1 MRSSRVVWMKML
13 CRCALLS
20 LAAMLISCTSV
31 VTPDDTDVRRF
42 TEEFLAA
49 VNTAN
54 TDRFVACFAANA
66 TAFFPSTASAQRRR
80 GIEQIRRA
88 VEPVFAQGPRNP
100 PARLGDLEIEV
111 DGKLA
116 VVSFDAG
123 NDTLHARRTLIL
135 QRTDRKWQIIHLH
148 ASNVAEGG

>member
-1 MRSSRVVWMKML
+1 
-13 CRCALLS
+13 
-20 LAAMLISCTSV
+20 MLISCTSV
-31 VTPDDTDVRRF
+31 VTQDDASVRRF
-42 TEEFLAA
+42 AEEFLTA

-54 TDRFVACFAANA
+54 TDRFVACFAADA
-66 TAFFPSTASAQRRR
+66 TAFFPSMASAQRRR

-100 PARLGDLEIEV
+100 PARLDDLEIDV

-123 NDTLHARRTLIL
+123 NGTLHARRTLIL
-135 QRTDRKWQIIHLH
+135 HRTAGKWQITHLH